1 MSKIVKTNESKAQ
14 KIEMSIN
21 LLLLP
26 IHSERRA
33 DMIQRTKRSE
43 SGLLNSN
50 LNLERDYT
58 VVLRSSLFVTKF
70 RVEDVPRIP

>member
-14 KIEMSIN
+14 KIEMIIN

-43 SGLLNSN
+43 SGLLDSN